1 MFLTKQEVD
10 HIEAA
15 LKMLPHGEDFMN
27 LSEDEQDI
35 VVKAESALVNW
46 YRRKKDVKKMVKTL
60 LEDSEMLL
68 IFE

>member
-15 LKMLPHGEDFMN
+15 LRMLPHGEDFMN
-27 LSEDEQDI
+27 LSEDERDI
-35 VVKAESALVNW
+35 VVKSESGLVNW
-46 YRRKKDVKKMVKTL
+46 YRRRKDVKKMVETL

>member
-15 LKMLPHGEDFMN
+15 LKMLPQGEDFKN
-27 LSEDEQDI
+27 LPEEEQNI
-35 VVKAESALVNW
+35 IVKATIALVEW
-46 YRRKKDVKKMVKTL
+46 HRRKKDMRKMIAAL
-60 LEDSEMLL
+60 IEDSEMLL